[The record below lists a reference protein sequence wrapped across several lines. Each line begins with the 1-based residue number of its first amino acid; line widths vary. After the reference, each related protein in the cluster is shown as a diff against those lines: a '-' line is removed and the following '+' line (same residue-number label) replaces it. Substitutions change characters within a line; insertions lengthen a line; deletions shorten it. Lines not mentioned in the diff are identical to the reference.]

1 MTTHSGFGIILLMT
15 NTNGLTTYEV
25 SVRFGRRVLTFTRFA
40 PNVETLIESLT
51 RVLSEDAKPFTILDW
66 KAV

>member
-1 MTTHSGFGIILLMT
+1 MT
-15 NTNGLTTYEV
+15 NSNGLTTFEV

-40 PNVETLIESLT
+40 ANAEMLIESLT
-51 RVLSEDAKPFTILDW
+51 RVLSEDAKPFTILSW